1 MSDTYTR
8 FKLTYTPLGARSAYD
23 DSPAAGR
30 LAILTMDNGR
40 DYKKPNTFGEQA
52 LNSLS
57 EALDELE
64 SQTDVKGL
72 LLTGKQFIF
81 AVGADLTSFAGMDAD
96 GARAGGQGGHAVFA
110 RIMDLP
116 FPTLAAINGACM
128 GGGLEIALHC
138 DYRTVS
144 TGAAAIAFPEV
155 FLSIFPAW
163 GGTQLAPRVAGAK
176 NAIDAI
182 VVDALNNNRM
192 MKPQQAFER
201 GFADRLIDSAVF
213 LDESVAL
220 LERLVTGEETI
231 ERPAGGE
238 GGDPAEGLDEAL
250 ANARAFADA
259 KVHGATRAP
268 YVALDLIEFAA
279 RGGDLAEGRRREQDG
294 LAELLPA
301 PQAQASVYAFDLV
314 QNRAKKQPWRPEA
327 APRRLQKVAVV
338 GAGLMGAQLG
348 ALHLQRLELP
358 LVMKDIDEG
367 VLGRCREH
375 IEGELDK
382 LVQKG
387 RLKPGKAAFLK
398 GLVTYT
404 TSYEDVRGADWVIE
418 AVLERMDLKQAIFAD
433 LEEVVEES
441 AILATNTSSLSVAEM
456 AQKLSHPER
465 VVGFHFFNPVA
476 VLPLVEVIRP
486 EGVSDEAMA
495 TAFDVAK
502 KLKKTGVQCADR
514 PAFIVNRLLS
524 RFNGTAVRALRR
536 GNDFKEI
543 DEAIKGLGLPMG
555 PFELFGL
562 VGLKVALHTAQTLAE
577 AFPDRFVIDDNFRAI
592 ADADAP
598 GVYDWS
604 AGGEVHA
611 QIRDLVQVD
620 EDATP
625 MTADEIRRVA
635 LEAAA
640 DECARMLDDGT
651 VADARDIDTGMILGA
666 GFPFFMG
673 GLCRHLDQT
682 GISQQVA
689 GRDLVTSTDHAQS

>member
-1 MSDTYTR
+1 VSDDVFTR
-8 FKLTYTPLGARSAYD
+8 FKLTYT
-23 DSPAAGR
+23 DSPTAGR
-30 LAILTMDNGR
+30 LAIMTMDNGR
-40 DYKKPNTFGEQA
+40 DYRKPNTFGEQA
-52 LNSLS
+52 LGSLAA
-57 EALDELE
+57 ALDELE
-64 SQTDVKGL
+64 SQDDVKGL
-72 LLTGKQFIF
+72 LLTGKHFIF
-81 AVGADLTSFAGMDAD
+81 AVGADLTQFEGMDAE
-96 GARAGGQGGHAVFA
+96 GAREGGRRGHEVFA
-110 RIMDLP
+110 RLQALP

-138 DYRTVS
+138 DYRTLS

-176 NAIDAI
+176 HAIDAI

-220 LERLVTGEETI
+220 LERLVTGDETI
-231 ERPAGGE
+231 ERAAAA
-238 GGDPAEGLDEAL
+238 DLAEGLDEAL
-250 ANARAFADA
+250 ANARAFVDN

-279 RGGDLAEGRRREQDG
+279 RGGDLDEGRVREQDG

-314 QNRAKKQPWRPEA
+314 QNRAKKQPWRPDA
-327 APRRLQKVAVV
+327 SPRRIEKIAVI

-348 ALHLQRLELP
+348 SLHLQRFEVP

-387 RLKPGKAAFLK
+387 RVKPGKAAFLK
-398 GLVTYT
+398 SLVTYT
-404 TSYEDVRGADWVIE
+404 TAYDDVRGADWAIE

-433 LEEVVEES
+433 LEEVLDDGAV
-441 AILATNTSSLSVAEM
+441 LATNTSSLSVREM

-476 VLPLVEVIRP
+476 VLPLVEVIKP

-502 KLKKTGVQCADR
+502 KLKKTAVQCADA

-524 RFNGTAVRALRR
+524 RFNGTAVQALRR

-543 DEAIKGLGLPMG
+543 DTAIKELGLPMG

-562 VGLKVALHTAQTLAE
+562 VGLKVAFHTAETLAA
-577 AFPDRFVIDDNFRAI
+577 AFPDRFEIDDNFAAI
-592 ADADAP
+592 ANSDLP

-604 AGGEVHA
+604 AGGEVYA
-611 QIRDLVQVD
+611 EIRDLVQV
-620 EDATP
+620 EDGATP
-625 MTADEIRRVA
+625 MTGDEIRRVA

-640 DECARMLDDGT
+640 DECARMLEDGT
-651 VADARDIDTGMILGA
+651 VADARDIDTGMIMGA

-673 GLCRHLDQT
+673 GLCKHLDQT
-682 GISQQVA
+682 GTSQAVV
-689 GRDLVTSTDHAQS
+689 GRELVTAEDGARTP